1 MEQPDYLKRNLGY
14 LLNRCGALMAQRF
27 ERELAPYGITLAQW
41 GALLAIDR
49 TGSASPSDVAER
61 VGIDRGAATRLIA
74 RMEHKNLLERAA
86 DTSDKRAVVLRL
98 TDDARRLMPTLMA
111 RSQQV
116 NADALAALPEAEA
129 DALVAGLSI
138 LLNGLSG
145 QK

>member
-41 GALLAIDR
+41 GALLAVDQ

-138 LLNGLSG
+138 LLSGLSG

>member
-41 GALLAIDR
+41 GALLAVDR

-116 NADALAALPEAEA
+116 NANALAALPEAEA

-138 LLNGLSG
+138 LLSGLSG

>member
-41 GALLAIDR
+41 GALLAVDR

-116 NADALAALPEAEA
+116 NADALAALPEGEA

-138 LLNGLSG
+138 LLSGLSG

>member
-27 ERELAPYGITLAQW
+27 EHELAPYDITLAQW
-41 GALLAIDR
+41 GALLAVDR

>member
-41 GALLAIDR
+41 GALLAVDR